1 MELMFKSFNF
11 WKQRSFKK
19 ILSQPSQR
27 LTIYTR
33 DNPDSDSLA
42 SSLAL
47 KRIAEHYNMDANI
60 YYTGVIPNKTLI
72 NVLGDDVMKTPAIAH
87 SQNIIAFVD
96 LLPTEVTGEKFTPTV
111 VIGHTLGNTEGI
123 RSEYRDIRTTE
134 TTSSIMVEYLKK
146 LGVAI
151 DKRLATLLLYAIRV
165 KTRMLVANFTLE
177 DVEAYWFIHKYVD
190 MELLDSLEHP
200 SVKFETFEDLA
211 HAIDNK
217 EIKGASLFTT
227 VGFVKEAGTIPKVC
241 KYMLDIDGVS
251 TALVFAVDA
260 TKIHIYAETVNMELN
275 MKNLLKKAFGDW
287 SEVTGSPFNASTAIP
302 LGIFGI
308 VADDEKSKKILLKSI
323 CDSVSA
329 RYFYVLEVE

>member
-1 MELMFKSFNF
+1 MFKSLNF

-19 ILSQPSQR
+19 ILSQPNQR
-27 LTIYTR
+27 LTIYTK

-60 YYTGVIPNKTLI
+60 YYTGVIQNKTLI
-72 NVLGDDVMKTPAIAH
+72 NVLGDDVMNTSAIAP
-87 SQNIIAFVD
+87 SQNITAFVD
-96 LLPTEVTGEKFTPTV
+96 LLPRELIGEKFAPTV
-111 VIGHTLGNTEGI
+111 VIGHTLGNTEGMI
-123 RSEYRDIRTTE
+123 SEYRDVRTTG
-134 TTSSIMVEYLKK
+134 TTSSIMIEYLKK

-165 KTRMLVANFTLE
+165 KTRTLITNFTLE

-190 MELLDSLEHP
+190 MELLESLEHP

-217 EIKGASLFTT
+217 ETKGASLFTT
-227 VGFVKEAGTIPKVC
+227 VGYVKEAGTIPKVC
-241 KYMLDIDGVS
+241 KYMLDIEGVS

-260 TKIHIYAETVNMELN
+260 TNIHIYAETKNMELN
-275 MKNLLKKAFGDW
+275 MKNLLNKAFGDW
-287 SEVTGSPFNASTAIP
+287 SEVAGRSFNASTSIP
-302 LGIFGI
+302 LGVFGI
-308 VADDEKSKKILLKSI
+308 VAEDDKSKQILLKSI
-323 CDSVSA
+323 CDSISA